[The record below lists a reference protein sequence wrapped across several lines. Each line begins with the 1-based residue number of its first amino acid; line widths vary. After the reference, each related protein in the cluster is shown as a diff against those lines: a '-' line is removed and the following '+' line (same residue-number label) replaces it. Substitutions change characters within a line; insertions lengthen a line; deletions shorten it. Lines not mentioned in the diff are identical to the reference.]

1 MPKDCVSAIFSTLI
15 YKHYFEMKQVTNI
28 GKSIKMKLWN
38 LAADLKRDKNDNQ
51 MYHLML
57 IRYIQERLLYR
68 LGISQY
74 RDNFYLKG
82 GALLYSYDRFEAR
95 PTLDIDFLGNNT
107 SREIDNLTK
116 IMKAIAALECESD
129 AITFLPDSLMAEE
142 ITVNKEY
149 HGVRISIEAKL
160 DTAVQKVSMDIGFGD
175 VITPYPQELN
185 YPVLIAGLPQPMIL
199 AYSLETVIAEKFEA
213 MITLAE
219 DNSRMKDFFDVY
231 RLLTYHE
238 IDPETLK
245 EAIAAT
251 FENRQTVVTRDHT
264 LFSAEFAIDAR
275 RQTEWKAFLKRI
287 KWKED
292 LPFNVVMNVVRD
304 HLMPY
309 YESLIVPGL

>member
-1 MPKDCVSAIFSTLI
+1 MPSNFASVTSFTPTF
-15 YKHYFEMKQVTNI
+15 KHYSEMKPVTNI

-68 LGISQY
+68 LGISPY
-74 RDNFYLKG
+74 RENFFLKG

-95 PTLDIDFLGNNT
+95 PTLDIDFLGKDT
-107 SREIDNLTK
+107 SREIENLTK
-116 IMKAIAALECESD
+116 IMKSVAALECESD
-129 AITFLPDSLMAEE
+129 AITFKPDSLTAEE

-160 DTAVQKVSMDIGFGD
+160 DSAVQKISMDIGFGD
-175 VITPYPQELN
+175 VVTPYPQELN

-213 MITLAE
+213 MVTLAE

-231 RLLTYHE
+231 RLLTFHE
-238 IDPETLK
+238 IDK
-245 EAIAAT
+245 EILRDAIAAT
-251 FENRQTVVTRDHT
+251 FENRQTAISTDHA
-264 LFSAEFAIDAR
+264 LFSEDFATDTR
-275 RQTEWKAFLKRI
+275 RLADWKAFLKRI

-292 LPFNVVMNVVRD
+292 LPFEKVMQTVREE
-304 HLMPY
+304 LMPY
-309 YESLIVPGL
+309 YRALLES